1 MLEEVAGSN
10 FESSAEEV
18 MGQGMASKY
27 SFLFYFLSLTLCLR
41 GKSISSRGRG
51 HLLLLFLPETSYVS

>member
-18 MGQGMASKY
+18 TGQGMASKN
-27 SFLFYFLSLTLCLR
+27 SFLFYFLCLTLCLM
-41 GKSISSRGRG
+41 GKSIPSRR
-51 HLLLLFLPETSYVS
+51 